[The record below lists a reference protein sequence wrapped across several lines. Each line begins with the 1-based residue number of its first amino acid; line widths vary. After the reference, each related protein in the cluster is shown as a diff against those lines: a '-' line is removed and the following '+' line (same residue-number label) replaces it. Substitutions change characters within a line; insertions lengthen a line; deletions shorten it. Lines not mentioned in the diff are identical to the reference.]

1 MDLSPIEVRVLGCLM
16 EKQVTTPD
24 QYPLTPN
31 SVRLACN
38 QTTNRS
44 PIVTYAEH
52 EVVATLASL
61 RERGLT
67 RIVYSPSNR
76 AAKHRHIADEAWK
89 LDEAEAAVMTVLALR
104 GAQTAGEIK
113 QRTDR
118 LHSFTSLEDVERCLT
133 ALAAREEPFAIR
145 LARRPGQKEE
155 RYHHLLAG
163 PIDEEAIEAEFAM
176 AAATAASSQSSG
188 GGTAA
193 RVEALEARVDELESV
208 VDQLRSLLD

>member
-44 PIVTYAEH
+44 PVATYAEH
-52 EVVATLASL
+52 EVIAALASL

-89 LDEAEAAVMTVLALR
+89 LDDAESAVMTVLALR
-104 GAQTAGEIK
+104 GAQTTGEIK

-118 LHSFTSLEDVERCLT
+118 LHSFSSLEEVERCLA
-133 ALAAREEPFAIR
+133 ALAARDEPFAVR

-163 PIDEEAIEAEFAM
+163 PIDEDALDAEFAVAM
-176 AAATAASSQSSG
+176 ASASSQSSG
-188 GGTAA
+188 GTAA
-193 RVEALEARVDELESV
+193 RIEALEARVAELESV

>member
-44 PIVTYAEH
+44 PVVAYAEH
-52 EVVATLASL
+52 EVIAALASL

-89 LDEAEAAVMTVLALR
+89 LDEAESAIMTVLALR
-104 GAQTAGEIK
+104 GAQTSGEIK

-118 LHSFTSLEDVERCLT
+118 LHSFSSLEEVERCLA
-133 ALAAREEPFAIR
+133 ALAARDEPFAVR

-163 PIDEEAIEAEFAM
+163 PIDEDALDAEFAVAM
-176 AAATAASSQSSG
+176 ASASSQSSG

-193 RVEALEARVDELESV
+193 RIEALEARVAELESV